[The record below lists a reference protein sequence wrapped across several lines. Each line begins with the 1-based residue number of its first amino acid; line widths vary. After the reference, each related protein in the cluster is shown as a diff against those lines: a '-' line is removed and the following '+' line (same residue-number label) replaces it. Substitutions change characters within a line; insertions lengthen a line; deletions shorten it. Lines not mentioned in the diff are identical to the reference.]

1 MKRIFA
7 SLALLVIILLLTF
20 SFWKHEDT
28 RKLETETMETPNV
41 ITKTTES
48 PKENNEL
55 ESDKKENVVT
65 YSVLNNNSVAQCT
78 EETKEK
84 KKKEIKKKK
93 PEKSKNIEEKIQKE
107 LDKINLISDK
117 KKWFIERK
125 KLIKKYSD
133 VYDPPETIY
142 NFYSKEELNLLFSV
156 VQAEIGDYSFEQRCN
171 VASVIFNRIEHEEF
185 PNSMFG
191 VLTAD
196 QFATISNGRIYNV
209 TVDNTTKLACEY
221 VFEFGDTTGGALFFD
236 SNGVLNY
243 RFLYNDGAHNFY
255 TLSR

>member
-7 SLALLVIILLLTF
+7 LLMLFATILLLTF
-20 SFWKHEDT
+20 LFWKHEGT
-28 RKLETETMETPNV
+28 RKLKTETMETPNV
-41 ITKTTES
+41 ITTERLE
-48 PKENNEL
+48 ENNKL
-55 ESDKKENVVT
+55 ENNKKDNIITYNVSD
-65 YSVLNNNSVAQCT
+65 NNNIAQCT
-78 EETKEK
+78 GEKKEK
-84 KKKEIKKKK
+84 KEDKKGKPKKN
-93 PEKSKNIEEKIQKE
+93 KNIKEEIQKE

-133 VYDPPETIY
+133 VYDPPESIY
-142 NFYSKEELNLLFSV
+142 NFYSREELELLFRV

-171 VASVIFNRIEHEEF
+171 VASVIFNRISHKEF
-185 PNSMFG
+185 PNSIFG

-196 QFATISNGRIYNV
+196 QFSTISNGRIYKV
-209 TVDNTTKLACEY
+209 VVDNTTKLACEY

-255 TLSR
+255 TLSK